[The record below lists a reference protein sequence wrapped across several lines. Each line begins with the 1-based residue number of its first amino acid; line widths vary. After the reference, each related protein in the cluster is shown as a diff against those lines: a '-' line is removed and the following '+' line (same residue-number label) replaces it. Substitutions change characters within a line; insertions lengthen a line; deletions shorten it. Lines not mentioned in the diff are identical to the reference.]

1 VYCLRYLGDLAV
13 GVTIRKNVI
22 TPRHYRV
29 AKWNR
34 KARFRDPAVARFTAG
49 MSGGGDFVMGDWGA
63 APGMQH
69 LLLAEILG
77 LAMARRAADILDR
90 HRAPLTGTPTGG
102 TGGAGRSDESGRSAE
117 NHGSDGSD
125 ENVAAGAAGDAGRPA
140 EADDAQFALD
150 NAIFSAVLDAA
161 NESLGQFDARPSDE
175 RWCDALLQLIQLA
188 QVARDPA
195 GPGQLG

>member
-1 VYCLRYLGDLAV
+1 
-13 GVTIRKNVI
+13 
-22 TPRHYRV
+22 
-29 AKWNR
+29 
-34 KARFRDPAVARFTAG
+34 
-49 MSGGGDFVMGDWGA
+49 MSGGGDFVMGDWGG

-90 HRAPLTGTPTGG
+90 HRAPLTGTPASGDDRSGGSAGSDGNDRNTGVG
-102 TGGAGRSDESGRSAE
+102 EPGAPGAAGGAGQ
-117 NHGSDGSD
+117 
-125 ENVAAGAAGDAGRPA
+125 PA

-150 NAIFSAVLDAA
+150 NAIFTAVLDAA

-188 QVARDPA
+188 QVARNPA
-195 GPGQLG
+195 GPGRLG